1 MQYLP
6 LGQTGLQ
13 VSRLCL
19 GMMSFGSPTWRPWI
33 LDEEMARP
41 IVRRAFEL
49 GFNFFETADMYSAGV
64 SEELTGKFVREFGR
78 REEVVI
84 ATKVFHPV
92 QMDHNPAR
100 ASTHQPPRRPND
112 RGLSRKRIF
121 HAVDASLKRLGTDYI
136 DLYQI
141 HRLDP
146 DTPMEET
153 LEALH
158 DIVKMGKVRYIG
170 ASSMW
175 AWQFSKAQ
183 YLAQRHGWTRFVS
196 MQNHYNLAYR
206 EEEREMIPLC
216 RDLGVGLIPFSPL
229 ARGFLAGTRSRDDLQ
244 ASPGDTS
251 RAKTD
256 DIAQQ
261 RFYRP
266 EDFAVAQA
274 ASRVAQARGVST
286 AQVAYAWLLQRPG
299 ITAPIAGVS
308 KAWQLEEA
316 HAAMAVKLDA
326 AEIEAIE
333 APYLPHPVLGH
344 S

>member
-1 MQYLP
+1 MEYLT
-6 LGQTGLQ
+6 LGRTGLQ

-19 GMMSFGSPTWRPWI
+19 GMMSFGTPAWRPWI
-33 LDEEMARP
+33 LDEAAARP
-41 IVRRAFEL
+41 IVRRAFEM

-92 QMDHNPAR
+92 QMEHNPAR
-100 ASTHQPPRRPND
+100 DSTQPPRRPND

-121 HAVDASLKRLGTDYI
+121 HAVDASLRRLGTDYI

-146 DTPMEET
+146 ETPMEET

-158 DIVKMGKVRYIG
+158 DIVKTGKVRYIG

-175 AWQFSKAQ
+175 AWQFSKAHH
-183 YLAQRHGWTRFVS
+183 LAQRHGWTPFVS

-229 ARGFLAGTRSRDDLQ
+229 ARGFLAGTRSRADLQ
-244 ASPGDTS
+244 SAPGDSS

-266 EDFAVAQA
+266 EDFEVVEAASAVAK
-274 ASRVAQARGVST
+274 ARGVST
-286 AQVAYAWLLQRPG
+286 SQVAYAWLLQRPG
-299 ITAPIAGVS
+299 ITAPIVGVS
-308 KAWQLEEA
+308 KDWQLEEA
-316 HAAMAVKLDA
+316 HAALALKLEA
-326 AEIEAIE
+326 AEIASIE
-333 APYLPHPVLGH
+333 APYRPHPVLGH